1 MLVQQNTLLATKLHI
16 PHLRMD
22 VVQRPR
28 LTRRLNEGA
37 TRKLTFVTAPAG
49 FGKTTLLSEWVTQ
62 CRLATAWISLHP
74 DDNHPPRFFSYLI
87 AALEA
92 LQHGIGEQV
101 HSLLH
106 TSQPPLL
113 EPVLTTLLNALTA
126 IPYDFALVLDDYHFI
141 NDLQIHQGLIFL
153 LEHLPLQMH
162 LIIASRVELPIPLAH
177 LRGQG
182 QVTEL
187 HDMQQYVEKLL
198 PILGEDQSSA
208 RNGLSRA
215 HKSLSMEDQP
225 PVEPLSKREVEIVRF
240 IAAGMSNLEIAQQMV
255 ITVGTV
261 KWHLANIYGKLNVHS
276 RTQALARASDLGM
289 LP

>member
-16 PHLRMD
+16 PHLRLD

-37 TRKLTFVTAPAG
+37 TRKLTFITAPAG

-62 CRLATAWISLHP
+62 YHLATAWISLHP

-92 LQHGIGEQV
+92 LQPGISEQV

-106 TSQPPLL
+106 TSQTLLL

-141 NDLQIHQGLIFL
+141 NDQQIHQGLSFL

-177 LRGQG
+177 MRGQG
-182 QVTEL
+182 QVTFQPYWSGYK
-187 HDMQQYVEKLL
+187 HYPM
-198 PILGEDQSSA
+198 ILCGLDRSSA
-208 RNGLSRA
+208 SFMPGHSIQL
-215 HKSLSMEDQP
+215 
-225 PVEPLSKREVEIVRF
+225 VR
-240 IAAGMSNLEIAQQMV
+240 
-255 ITVGTV
+255 
-261 KWHLANIYGKLNVHS
+261 
-276 RTQALARASDLGM
+276 
-289 LP
+289 